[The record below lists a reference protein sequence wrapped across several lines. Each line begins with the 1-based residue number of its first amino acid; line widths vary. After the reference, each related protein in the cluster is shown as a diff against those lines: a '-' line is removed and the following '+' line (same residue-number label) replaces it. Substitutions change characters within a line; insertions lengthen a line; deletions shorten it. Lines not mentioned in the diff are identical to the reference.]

1 MLYYFN
7 FMPWEKHYESDQQ
20 YAEFAIIIK
29 DTNALWRLFR
39 YRYYAGLY
47 YTRDKAF
54 SPWKVMT

>member
-54 SPWKVMT
+54 SP